1 MAFDI
6 GGSGRRSVMSEINVT
21 PLVDV
26 MLVLLIIF
34 MITTPLL
41 EQGIPI
47 DLPQTK
53 TTSLDPS
60 ERQMILEVT
69 KNKDIFMDKR
79 KLTLTTLE
87 STLMESLKGA
97 KRREVFIRADKTVPY
112 GFVATVISVVKGVG
126 ITRVGLVTEPLP
138 PK

>member
-1 MAFDI
+1 MALEPWNEN
-6 GGSGRRSVMSEINVT
+6 RRSVISDINVT

-47 DLPQTK
+47 DLPQTT
-53 TTSLDPS
+53 TTSLDPT
-60 ERQMILEVT
+60 EKQMVVEIT

-79 KLTLTTLE
+79 RFNLTTLE
-87 STLMESLKGA
+87 QGLLSALKGS

-112 GFVATVISVVKGVG
+112 GFVAQVMAVVKGAG
-126 ITRVGLVTEPLP
+126 ITRVGLVTEPIVP
-138 PK
+138 